1 MLPFRLPRHLTRRLL
16 ALCAPLALVGLAAC
30 ADSESDAETYVER
43 PPEVIYNQ
51 GLAQLRAGELEDAA
65 SQFNEVERQHPY
77 SPYATQAQLLAAY
90 SQYEALEYDEAIQTL
105 DRFIELHPGNEDI
118 AYAYYLRALS
128 YYERIVDVER
138 DQRITRLAADALQ
151 EVITRFPNTV
161 YARDA
166 QLKYDLTRDQLA
178 GQEMSV
184 GRFYLERGQ
193 LTAAINRFDNVVDEY
208 DTTSHVPEALHRL
221 TEAYL
226 TLGLTGEAQRTAS
239 VLAANFPDSEW
250 YRDSYALLVEGRTP
264 PRVGLFEGAAEA
276 VNPLNWF

>member
-1 MLPFRLPRHLTRRLL
+1 MPRNRLI
-16 ALCAPLALVGLAAC
+16 ALCAPLAVLALTAC
-30 ADSESDAETYVER
+30 SGGEDEEATYVER

-51 GLAQLRAGELEDAA
+51 GLAELRAGELAEAA
-65 SQFNEVERQHPY
+65 AQFNEVERQHPY
-77 SPYATQAQLLAAY
+77 SPFATQAQLLAAY
-90 SQYEALEYDEAIQTL
+90 SLYEGLEYDDAIEAL
-105 DRFIELHPGNEDI
+105 NRFIELHPGHEDV

-138 DQRITRLAADALQ
+138 DQRMTRLAADAL
-151 EVITRFPNTV
+151 EDVVTRFPNSV

-166 QLKYDLTRDQLA
+166 DLKLDLTQDQLA

-184 GRFYLERGQ
+184 GRFYLEQGH
-193 LTAAINRFDNVVDEY
+193 LNAAINRFRTVVDRY

-226 TLGLTGEAQRTAS
+226 TLGLDEEAQRTAT

-250 YRDSYALLVEGRTP
+250 YQDSYSLLVEGRRPARTD
-264 PRVGLFEGAAEA
+264 FIDGASEA
-276 VNPLNWF
+276 INPLNWF